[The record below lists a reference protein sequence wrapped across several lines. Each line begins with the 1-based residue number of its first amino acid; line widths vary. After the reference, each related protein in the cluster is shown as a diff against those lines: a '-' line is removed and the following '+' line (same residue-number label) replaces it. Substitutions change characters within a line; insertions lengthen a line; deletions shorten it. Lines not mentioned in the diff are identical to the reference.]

1 MPMAWRV
8 HVLRERLREA
18 GIDAEVVERDLMALD
33 GAQRQAVLDVMLRE
47 DVDPPM
53 VLVDN
58 VVVCAGEIDASAVVV
73 AAQASAR

>member
-1 MPMAWRV
+1 MAWRV